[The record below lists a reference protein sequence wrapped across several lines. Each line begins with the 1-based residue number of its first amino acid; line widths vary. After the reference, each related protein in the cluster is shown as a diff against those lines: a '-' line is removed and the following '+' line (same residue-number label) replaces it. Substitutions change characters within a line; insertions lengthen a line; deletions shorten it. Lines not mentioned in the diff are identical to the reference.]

1 MLETMLNCVLGVA
14 TVVLALLLIAA
25 LYRWFRSR
33 VGSVDEGYVV
43 PIQWFGR
50 HQHIKTAGPYILWPG
65 QQVGTP
71 IKVRQQETSTSIP
84 NIYTRSGLPI
94 TVNFRYSMHL
104 SVADLHRD
112 ELYFDPG
119 ERQELQVRI
128 FRDGLQRLVMEERAL
143 VPTESRDRAEL
154 AAMFGPFFGTELTVI
169 CRRLRELV
177 KSHLAD
183 HGIILAEE
191 PLVVDCL
198 SLPPQVITAYEDLQ
212 ATNFDSAAQMQFITR
227 IRNAAPGISEGSLVQ
242 LFNAITHNSGEVRTI
257 FATGSFN
264 PALYMTEP
272 GMMIGMPAAPA
283 SLPPPR
289 NQAAPPEAPPE
300 PMSADN
306 RSLTVEEMA
315 TLKPPVRT

>member
-1 MLETMLNCVLGVA
+1 MLNCILGVA
-14 TVVLALLLIAA
+14 AFVIAVLLIAA
-25 LYRWFRSR
+25 IYRWVRGR
-33 VGSVDEGYVV
+33 LGSVSEGYVV

-50 HQHIKTAGPYILWPG
+50 HQRIKTAGPYILWPG
-65 QQVGTP
+65 QQAGTP
-71 IKVRQQETSTSIP
+71 IKVRQQEASASVP
-84 NIYTRSGLPI
+84 NVYTRSGLPI
-94 TVNFRYSMHL
+94 TVNIRYSMRL
-104 SVADLHRD
+104 SVDDMHRRD
-112 ELYFDPG
+112 ELYYDLG

-128 FRDGLQRLVMEERAL
+128 FRDGLQHLVMEENA
-143 VPTESRDRAEL
+143 PAQTKNPERAEL
-154 AAMFGPFFGTELTVI
+154 AAMFSPFFGTELTVI

-177 KSHLAD
+177 KGHLAD
-183 HGIILAEE
+183 HGIILGEE

-289 NQAAPPEAPPE
+289 NQPAPPEAPPE
-300 PMSADN
+300 PVAASN
-306 RSLTVEEMA
+306 RSLTAEDMA
-315 TLKPPVRT
+315 SLKPL